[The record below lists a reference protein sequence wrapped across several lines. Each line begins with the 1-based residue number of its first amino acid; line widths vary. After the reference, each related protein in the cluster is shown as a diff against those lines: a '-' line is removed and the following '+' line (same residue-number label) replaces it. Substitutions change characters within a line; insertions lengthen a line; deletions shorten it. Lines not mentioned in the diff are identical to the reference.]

1 MVIMPTN
8 QQEIAS
14 VCICQSLSDMLQ
26 PIYLFRYDPVNKH
39 IFILAGIDETIEII
53 IPENGKIEVL
63 NDE

>member
-8 QQEIAS
+8 QQAIAS

-26 PIYLFRYDPVNKH
+26 PIYLFRYDPVNKQ

-53 IPENGKIEVL
+53 IPENSKIEVL